1 MSDFEDRLHSWG
13 TTEAA
18 ATGPAPAFRG
28 RPKRRWLPAAAAAA
42 VVLVV
47 GGVGA
52 AVVGEGDDR
61 AVRPISSVP
70 PADVVPWADLAA
82 GPVVTQAPSPT
93 PPISAPDCAGHD
105 LSLQLGAGDGL
116 TGGQVLQQVVVRT
129 SRACHLD
136 APVTAMSG
144 VVSGHRV
151 AFPVGQDRFP
161 GGTPGVITPRSPG
174 SLNLTFNLSCEGEQ
188 PVPPTRDVTGVR
200 LTLLGS
206 VLDVAPGGQLGAGHP
221 EPGTLSFCSR
231 TIGVTRAEA
240 APPMPSYLPL
250 PLAALVATIQAPS
263 TARAGADLDYL
274 VTLTN
279 PTSTAI
285 PLEPCPSYVESTDH
299 AKGVHRLN
307 CEQAHAVPANGS
319 ETFAMRLHLDDDTV
333 SGSTRLVWGL
343 SLVVEGRAPATVI
356 TDLTV
361 VDGQDPFAGHV
372 ACTPS
377 STELPCVAGM
387 ESMHAYPYRLYTHCG
402 LRSLYADGRYWI
414 PDGKVDAG
422 DGNAPSKYDN
432 PEDPGFVTLMK
443 PEWLQFESRQHVLSN
458 WVPGRPPGEVC
469 S

>member
-1 MSDFEDRLHSWG
+1 MSDFEDRLRSWG
-13 TTEAA
+13 TAEAA

-28 RPKRRWLPAAAAAA
+28 RPNRRWLPAAAAAA

-47 GGVGA
+47 GGVAA
-52 AVVGEGDDR
+52 AVVGAGDDR
-61 AVRPISSVP
+61 AVRPTSSLP
-70 PADVVPWADLAA
+70 PAGVVPWADLAA

-93 PPISAPDCAGHD
+93 PPVSAPDCVGHD
-105 LSLQLGAGDGL
+105 LSLQLGGGDGL
-116 TGGQVLQQVVVRT
+116 TGGQILQQVVVST

-144 VVSGHRV
+144 VVSGNRV
-151 AFPVGQDRFP
+151 DFPVGQDHFP
-161 GGTPGVITPRSPG
+161 GGSHGVITPRSPG
-174 SLNLTFNLSCEGEQ
+174 SLNLSFNLVCDGEQ
-188 PVPPTRDVTGVR
+188 PVPPTRGVTGVR

-206 VLDVAPGGQLGAGHP
+206 VLDVAPGGRLGAGHRD
-221 EPGTLSFCSR
+221 PGTLSFCSR
-231 TIGVTRAEA
+231 TVGVTRAEA
-240 APPMPSYLPL
+240 APPIPSYLPL

-263 TARAGADLDYL
+263 TAKAGADLDYL

-307 CEQAHAVPANGS
+307 CEQAHAVPASGS
-319 ETFAMRLHLDDDTV
+319 ETFAMRLHLDDDTL
-333 SGSTRLVWGL
+333 SGSTHLVWGL
-343 SLVVEGRAPATVI
+343 NLVVEGRAPATAI
-356 TDLTV
+356 TELTV

-387 ESMHAYPYRLYTHCG
+387 ESGRVYPYELYTHCG
-402 LRSLYADGRYWI
+402 LRSLYADGRSWV
-414 PDGKVDAG
+414 PDRRVDTG
-422 DGNAPSKYDN
+422 SGNAPSGYDN
-432 PEDPGFVTLMK
+432 PMDPGFVTLMK
-443 PEWLQFESRQHVLSN
+443 PELLQYESRQHARST
-458 WVPGRPPGEVC
+458 WVPGGPPTELC